1 MFIWVSRNGNKAR
14 LVGILKESAT
24 RMEVGY
30 FERYI
35 NSVDDILEVKK
46 TISPDLSD
54 FGSLT
59 LPFRKPSRIC
69 RIEERGGGAIWLLM
83 QFPKGLETGACL
95 QPPLLEMHLDQNGS
109 RQKLKA
115 DKAGIAVATIN
126 LEIH

>member
-1 MFIWVSRNGNKAR
+1 METKQDWLGFSKNLPLGWKLGTLK
-14 LVGILKESAT
+14 GILIQWMIYLRLS
-24 RMEVGY
+24 
-30 FERYI
+30 
-35 NSVDDILEVKK
+35 K